1 MGQIYMFIYTGNDAS
16 DIVNLGRLK
25 GNIGNQNY
33 EIPIGIDLA
42 KYNTVLVWCKA
53 FSTLF
58 GNQNLIYCLV
68 NFQTDVF
75 SWL

>member
-1 MGQIYMFIYTGNDAS
+1 VGKDTS

-33 EIPIGIDLA
+33 EIPTGTDLS
-42 KYNTVLVWCKA
+42 KYNTVLIWCKA

-58 GNQNLIYCLV
+58 GSAKLSSQ
-68 NFQTDVF
+68 
-75 SWL
+75 

>member
-42 KYNTVLVWCKA
+42 KYNTDNTVLVWCKA

-58 GNQNLIYCLV
+58 G
-68 NFQTDVF
+68 
-75 SWL
+75 SAK

>member
-58 GNQNLIYCLV
+58 G
-68 NFQTDVF
+68 
-75 SWL
+75 SAK